1 MKVTVEDDRV
11 YPEYKNVQITALFRE
26 LVSEHVNDR
35 TYWTWDQIEKELAP
49 KFQEA
54 IEDADYLCDD
64 VGRTWA
70 RSFTPKRR
78 ITNEVK

>member
-11 YPEYKNVQITALFRE
+11 YPDYKNVQIVAFFRE
-26 LVSEHVNDR
+26 LVSEYVNDR
-35 TYWTWDQIEKELAP
+35 TYWTWDQIERELAP

-64 VGRTWA
+64 VGRTGQDHS
-70 RSFTPKRR
+70 RPKE
-78 ITNEVK
+78 ISNGL

>member
-11 YPEYKNVQITALFRE
+11 FPDYKNVQIMALFRGV
-26 LVSEHVNDR
+26 VSEHVNDR

-49 KFQEA
+49 EFQEA

-64 VGRTWA
+64 VGRTWV
-70 RSFTPKRR
+70 RSFTPGE
-78 ITNEVK
+78 NDG